1 MKSIKPGRGP
11 SLMSG
16 IVGIFMICCGIGWTI
31 LASQTHWSATL
42 FGICWTCIAIATTVY
57 NFKNA
62 TNKIRY
68 SEFDIT
74 DEFEESDP
82 LNERFGSRNE
92 SRETILNGEKRK
104 SRYCPYCGTAVK
116 DNYEF
121 CNNCGKRLP

>member
-16 IVGIFMICCGIGWTI
+16 IVGIFMICFGIGWTI

-42 FGICWTCIAIATTVY
+42 FGISWTCIAIVTTVY
-57 NFKNA
+57 NLKNA
-62 TNKIRY
+62 TNKNRY

-82 LNERFGSRNE
+82 LNERFGARNE
-92 SRETILNGEKRK
+92 SRETTLNGEKRK
-104 SRYCPYCGTAVK
+104 SRYCPYCGTAVE

-121 CNNCGKRLP
+121 CINCGKQLP